1 MLYVTFSYSD
11 TQCHYTEHHYTERR
25 YTECRYAECC
35 YTKCRGAEGIGDRLC
50 KRIGAVRRNGWHKK

>member
-1 MLYVTFSYSD
+1 MRAKLRAGW
-11 TQCHYTEHHYTERR
+11 HHYTERC

-35 YTKCRGAEGIGDRLC
+35 YTKGRGAEGIRDRLC